1 MANTL
6 RLIFGIFLLPACW
19 GFCSALVRCI
29 IRAADRSGGF
39 NLESIAL
46 LGGVLLFSLCWA
58 LLPHPVKTYV
68 VGHELTHAL
77 WGLLFGAKPS
87 NLKIGKNG
95 GSVNLTKTN
104 FFITLAPYFF
114 PFYTFIV
121 LIAAFITYLFVRPLP
136 LLPLWVFLIG
146 FTWAFHLLFTMQ
158 TLTEKQPDI
167 KVYGRIFSWAFILM
181 ANITLLLLWL
191 AFTTGIGLP
200 AVLGILLEK
209 VLGAYAGIWNLGA
222 ALFSGL
228 FSGGGK

>member
-1 MANTL
+1 
-6 RLIFGIFLLPACW
+6 
-19 GFCSALVRCI
+19 
-29 IRAADRSGGF
+29 
-39 NLESIAL
+39 
-46 LGGVLLFSLCWA
+46 
-58 LLPHPVKTYV
+58 
-68 VGHELTHAL
+68 
-77 WGLLFGAKPS
+77 
-87 NLKIGKNG
+87 
-95 GSVNLTKTN
+95 
-104 FFITLAPYFF
+104 
-114 PFYTFIV
+114 
-121 LIAAFITYLFVRPLP
+121 
-136 LLPLWVFLIG
+136 
-146 FTWAFHLLFTMQ
+146 MQ